1 MNNAQLTGWLK
12 LHRAMLHHPVW
23 RLSSGQFK
31 VWLTILTMANI
42 KPGEW
47 FDLRERVA
55 IPAGSLVTSQP
66 HLAGV
71 AGVGR
76 QVVRDALR
84 NLERIGSIRTKA
96 ATKRWTLIEVVN
108 WPTYQNA
115 EEQENQEE
123 NRTGTK
129 GQPRANHN
137 GRMKE
142 GKKREEGP
150 SSASGLTL
158 SEYLSRHSAEGQE
171 LLRQTVHAIATTRKS
186 GKVAAS
192 VLDALAGK
200 LAQHPEAAVLAG
212 CRIYRDRGYASE
224 GKAEAYL
231 LGIVRGEA
239 KRMNGGTRTEAPH
252 PMPPSFPGKTPGQRA
267 IEQAWAAQQATA
279 EGRS

>member
-1 MNNAQLTGWLK
+1 VWFSALLLAN
-12 LHRAMLHHPVW
+12 HR
-23 RLSSGQFK
+23 
-31 VWLTILTMANI
+31 
-42 KPGEW
+42 PGEW
-47 FDLRERVA
+47 WDGRERVE

-66 HLAGV
+66 HLAEV

-84 NLERIGSIRTKA
+84 NLDRIGSIRTKA

-129 GQPRANHN
+129 DQPRTNHN

-142 GKKREEGP
+142 GEKEEKRTP
-150 SSASGLTL
+150 PASGLTL
-158 SEYLSRHSAEGQE
+158 SGYLSQLPPEGQE
-171 LLRQTVHAIATTRKS
+171 LLRQTVQAVASTRKS
-186 GKVAAS
+186 GKVSAS
-192 VLDALAGK
+192 VLDTLASK
-200 LAQHPEAAVLAG
+200 FAQHPEAAVLAG
-212 CRIYRDRGYASE
+212 CRIYLERDYASE

-239 KRMNGGTRTEAPH
+239 KRIHGGDRANGSRPTPTNGPV
-252 PMPPSFPGKTPGQRA
+252 KTPGQLA
-267 IEQAWAAQQATA
+267 IERVFAEQQAAHGMTDVQTELA
-279 EGRS
+279 ESVEPIRAEEPAQAASRSWGRRR